1 MPEFW
6 SFSEPLD
13 YLFDLTWRYARERDP
28 PPGRSEGEQM
38 VANVSAQIYA
48 RLYELSQQLAGACC
62 PWPRGTALRPDTN
75 VIEITSLT
83 VTIGGVKK
91 ELKIEGSS

>member
-13 YLFDLTWRYARERDP
+13 RLLDLTWPYARERDP
-28 PPGRSEGEQM
+28 PPHRSEGEQM
-38 VANVSAQIYA
+38 VANVSAHIYA
-48 RLYELSQQLAGACC
+48 RLCELSQQLAGACC
-62 PWPRGTALRPDTN
+62 PWPRGTTLRPDTN
-75 VIEITSLT
+75 VVEVTSLT

-91 ELKIEGSS
+91 ELKIEREM